1 MPFAEPETALATT
14 IGLTVGEIIVRKKMS
29 LPAACK
35 RPFTNFQSLTRRL
48 NDLQLDEPMNEIHRE
63 PFALSYALSAM
74 ESGFQCASCG
84 EWNTTS
90 VDESAGRR
98 QSYVEDCQVCCKP
111 NVLRV
116 EYDNSSQEFF
126 ITAELE

>member
-1 MPFAEPETALATT
+1 MEAQRFTDSRETLLRATT
-14 IGLTVGEIIVRKKMS
+14 ASPAVCS
-29 LPAACK
+29 L
-35 RPFTNFQSLTRRL
+35 L
-48 NDLQLDEPMNEIHRE
+48 
-63 PFALSYALSAM
+63 M

-111 NVLRV
+111 NVLRI
-116 EYDNSSQEFF
+116 EYDNSAQEFF
-126 ITAELE
+126 IAAELE